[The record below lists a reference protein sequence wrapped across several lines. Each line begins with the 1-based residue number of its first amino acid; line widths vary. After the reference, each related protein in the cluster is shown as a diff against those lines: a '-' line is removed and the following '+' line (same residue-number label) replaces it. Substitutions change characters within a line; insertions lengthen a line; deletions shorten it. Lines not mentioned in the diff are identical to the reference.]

1 MDAKK
6 TYLIDTEVYSLH
18 YSIGRM
24 ETIENVMGCSIADL
38 AGSLREHRLP
48 TIGRVKT
55 LFAYGMMTDG
65 GVYAPIKKALEF
77 ADVELQE
84 NGYAAM
90 LDAVLEQIAEDCDF
104 LFR

>member
-1 MDAKK
+1 M
-6 TYLIDTEVYSLH
+6 
-18 YSIGRM
+18 
-24 ETIENVMGCSIADL
+24 
-38 AGSLREHRLP
+38 
-48 TIGRVKT
+48 

-65 GVYAPIKKALEF
+65 GVYAPVKKALEF
-77 ADVELQE
+77 ADAELQE

>member
-24 ETIENVMGCSIADL
+24 ETIENVTGCSVADL
-38 AGSLREHRLP
+38 SVSLREHRLP

-65 GVYAPIKKALEF
+65 GGYAPVKKALEF
-77 ADVELQE
+77 ADAELQK
-84 NGYAAM
+84 NGYATM